1 MNTPAAIHSPVSA
14 SDGGRRA
21 RGVGDLLIGRSQ
33 HQDLDDLA
41 RTRHSQGYGAGD
53 TPMDGYQHAQA
64 TTRRTGP
71 TRAPSP
77 MMAGRAQGNTPG
89 QQKQVQ
95 TTHFYRDLA
104 PAPRSHTAPTDA
116 TSKRHESGLDLL
128 QAVGNGLFQGVDES
142 LHQVL
147 PGPRSSA
154 RYAWTRALVDA
165 PGGLDGGV
173 TLDRRNSAQGRSAW
187 KSVSRSASVRRVRL
201 AR

>member
-1 MNTPAAIHSPVSA
+1 
-14 SDGGRRA
+14 
-21 RGVGDLLIGRSQ
+21 
-33 HQDLDDLA
+33 
-41 RTRHSQGYGAGD
+41 
-53 TPMDGYQHAQA
+53 
-64 TTRRTGP
+64 
-71 TRAPSP
+71 
-77 MMAGRAQGNTPG
+77 MAGRAQGNTPG

-187 KSVSRSASVRRVRL
+187 KSVSRSACGAQGASGPVGRVARPAPL
-201 AR
+201 AGGLGLDAAAALVELVSC

>member
-1 MNTPAAIHSPVSA
+1 
-14 SDGGRRA
+14 
-21 RGVGDLLIGRSQ
+21 
-33 HQDLDDLA
+33 
-41 RTRHSQGYGAGD
+41 
-53 TPMDGYQHAQA
+53 
-64 TTRRTGP
+64 
-71 TRAPSP
+71 
-77 MMAGRAQGNTPG
+77 MAGRAQGNTPG

-165 PGGLDGGV
+165 PGGLDRSVALVGEQGLEALGLGV
-173 TLDRRNSAQGRSAW
+173 GEQVGPRAQGASGLVERVARPAPPAGGLGLDAAAALVEL
-187 KSVSRSASVRRVRL
+187 VSC
-201 AR
+201 